1 MGYEGKN
8 VKVND
13 LNPGSRNVNLTV
25 KVLSVGEEREVTSRR
40 DGSRHRVADALVG
53 DETGTVLMTLW
64 DENIDKIREKED
76 SVIDIKNGYITV
88 FRDSMRLSIGRY
100 GSIEDSNKTIEEIN
114 EENNISEKRVE
125 RPRSY
130 RRRFSRRKY

>member
-1 MGYEGKN
+1 M
-8 VKVND
+8 
-13 LNPGSRNVNLTV
+13 
-25 KVLSVGEEREVTSRR
+25 
-40 DGSRHRVADALVG
+40 
-53 DETGTVLMTLW
+53 
-64 DENIDKIREKED
+64 REKED

-100 GSIEDSNKTIEEIN
+100 GSIEDSNKTIEEVN
-114 EENNISEKRVE
+114 EENNISERKVE